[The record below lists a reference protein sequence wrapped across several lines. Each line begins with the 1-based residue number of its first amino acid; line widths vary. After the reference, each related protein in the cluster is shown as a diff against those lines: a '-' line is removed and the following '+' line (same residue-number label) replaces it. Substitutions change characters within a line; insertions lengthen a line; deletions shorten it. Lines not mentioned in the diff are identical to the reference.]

1 MKKIILDTNA
11 YTAFKANDSRVFE
24 LLKRV
29 DYIGMSSVVL
39 AELYSG
45 FKLGNREK
53 KNRQELELFLNSPR
67 VDILTISQETADF
80 YALIFSELRKK
91 GTPIPTNDIWL
102 AACALQHGLTLATFD
117 QHFNNICGLLLVW

>member
-1 MKKIILDTNA
+1 
-11 YTAFKANDSRVFE
+11 
-24 LLKRV
+24 
-29 DYIGMSSVVL
+29 MSPVIL

-67 VDILTISQETADF
+67 VDILTIDRETSDF
-80 YALIFSELRKK
+80 YFLIFSELRKC
-91 GTPIPTNDIWL
+91 GSPIPTNDIWL

-117 QHFNNICGLLLVW
+117 KHFNSISGILLVW